1 MAAVAPDVLRLG
13 PHAITYLW
21 SVHDRRGSGRLRL
34 PTMARRVVATHP
46 TIRRLL
52 TRLREAIDRPRRM
65 VGGDAGRVASELS
78 TLTKE
83 RRHDEA
89 VALAQ
94 RSLRQFPD
102 SVVLLRQAR
111 IAFTKAGA
119 LTLHLEA
126 TRAQRRIADTPALA
140 RSEQKTVGRLR
151 ETSADWR
158 PRVPTPRLSLPPV
171 SSGRVVHLLKV
182 SLPYRQSGYTLR
194 SKYTLEGQ
202 RAAGLEPVALTP
214 LGFPRSIGLTDF
226 PAEDSVGGIR
236 YIRLDPGA
244 GYDPDPPYDHYLED
258 YLSAAVPVVEDLAP
272 AVIHAHSGSRGYDSA
287 LIGIALG
294 RHFGLPVVYEV
305 RGFFESLW
313 TADAEWSER
322 SEIYRRRFD
331 TENRCMA
338 EADAVVTLS
347 ESMRAEIIGRGIPA
361 EKVAVV
367 PNGVDTDIFQ
377 PRQRPSNL
385 VDRYGLAN
393 RFVFGYVSNLDH
405 WREGH
410 ELLIN
415 AAVALQRRGV
425 KATALI
431 VGSGNRRR
439 ELERTARRLHAGD
452 AVIFTGRVPHQ
463 EVLDYYALLDVFV
476 IPRVNERAARLVT
489 PLKPLEAM
497 AAGVPLVTSDL
508 GALREITGDGERGR
522 HFPAG
527 DGAGLADVLAQLE
540 ADPAQREA
548 MAVVA
553 RRWVLAERQW
563 SANGRRCADIYA
575 RLPSPASG

>member
-1 MAAVAPDVLRLG
+1 
-13 PHAITYLW
+13 
-21 SVHDRRGSGRLRL
+21 
-34 PTMARRVVATHP
+34 MARRAVAAHP
-46 TIRRLL
+46 TIRRLIGRIGAA
-52 TRLREAIDRPRRM
+52 THRPARM
-65 VGGDAGRVASELS
+65 VGGNAGRLASELS

-83 RRHDEA
+83 RRYDEA
-89 VALAQ
+89 IALAQ
-94 RSLRQFPD
+94 RSLRQYPD
-102 SVVLLRQAR
+102 SVVLLREAR

-126 TRAQRRIADTPALA
+126 TQAQRRIADTPALA
-140 RSEQKTVGRLR
+140 RSEQRTVGRLR

-158 PRVPTPRLSLPPV
+158 PRVLTPRLSLPPV
-171 SSGRVVHLLKV
+171 SSGLVVHLLKV

-226 PAEDSVGGIR
+226 SAEDNVGGIR
-236 YIRLDPGA
+236 YIRLDPGP
-244 GYDPDPPYDHYLED
+244 GYDPDPPYDRYLED
-258 YLSAAVPVVEDLAP
+258 YLSAAVPVVEDIAP

-313 TADAEWSER
+313 TADAGWSER
-322 SEIYRRRFD
+322 SEVYRRRLD

-377 PRQRPSNL
+377 PRQPTSKL

-393 RFVFGYVSNLDH
+393 SFVFGYVSNLDH

-431 VGSGNRRR
+431 VGDGNRRR
-439 ELERTARRLHAGD
+439 ELERTARRLDAGD

-476 IPRVNERAARLVT
+476 IPRVDERAARLVT

-508 GALREITGDGERGR
+508 EALREITGDGERGR

-548 MAVVA
+548 MAVAA

-563 SANGRRCADIYA
+563 RANGRRYADIYA

>member
-1 MAAVAPDVLRLG
+1 MPQFAR
-13 PHAITYLW
+13 HAITYLW
-21 SVHDRRGSGRLRL
+21 SVPHRRDSGPQRL
-34 PTMARRVVATHP
+34 PTMARRVTAYP
-46 TIRRLL
+46 PIRRL
-52 TRLREAIDRPRRM
+52 IDRIRAATDRAARA
-65 VGGDAGRVASELS
+65 VGGEAGRVASELS

-94 RSLRQFPD
+94 RSLRQYPD

-119 LTLHLEA
+119 LTLHQEA
-126 TRAQRRIADTPALA
+126 TRALRRIADTPALT

-158 PRVPTPRLSLPPV
+158 PRLQAPRLSLPPV
-171 SSGRVVHLLKV
+171 SPGRVVHLLKV
-182 SLPYRQSGYTLR
+182 SLPYRLSGYSLR

-202 RAAGLEPVALTP
+202 RAAGLDPVAITP
-214 LGFPRSIGLTDF
+214 LGFPRSIGVAEF
-226 PAEDSVGGIR
+226 PAEDHIGGVR
-236 YIRLDPGA
+236 HIRLDPGPD
-244 GYDPDPPYDHYLED
+244 YDPDPPYDRYLED
-258 YLSAAVPVVEDLAP
+258 YLSAAVPVVEGLAP
-272 AVIHAHSGSRGYDSA
+272 AVIHAHSGARGYDSA
-287 LIGIALG
+287 LIGIALA

-313 TADAEWSER
+313 TADAGWSER

-367 PNGVDTDIFQ
+367 PNGVDTDIFR

-385 VDRYGLAN
+385 VDRFGLAD

-405 WREGH
+405 PREGH
-410 ELLIN
+410 ELLIH
-415 AAVALQRRGV
+415 AAIALRRRGV

-431 VGSGNRRR
+431 VGDGYRRS
-439 ELERTARRLHAGD
+439 ELERAARRLDAGD

-476 IPRVNERAARLVT
+476 VPRVDERAARLVT

-508 GALREITGDGERGR
+508 MALREITGDGERGR

-527 DGAGLADVLAQLE
+527 DGAGLADVLARLE
-540 ADPAQREA
+540 ADPAQRAA
-548 MAVVA
+548 MAVAA
-553 RRWVLAERQW
+553 RLWVLAERQW
-563 SANGRRCADIYA
+563 SANGRRYADIYA
-575 RLPSPASG
+575 RLPGPASG